1 MITIQEAHWKSK
13 GLFENDDL
21 HNIMTLVLE
30 QDGFYFDP
38 SDGDFL
44 GMLFKEYVQN
54 FLDKDSITLKVSKKE
69 LFYYNE
75 NANLYM
81 LNNIY
86 NSLFKDK
93 EPNPF
98 NAIIDDD
105 DEDGAINLGM
115 FNLPFANQLK
125 YLIEVLE
132 KMEINFEKLSEDYM
146 LLGFPNSME
155 CYKEKDVIDLGY
167 KLWEERG

>member
-13 GLFENDDL
+13 GLFEKDDL
-21 HNIMTLVLE
+21 HNIMTLVVE
-30 QDGFYFDP
+30 QNGFYFDP
-38 SDGDFL
+38 SNSDFL
-44 GMLFKEYVQN
+44 GTLFKEYVRN
-54 FLDKDSITLKVSKKE
+54 FLDEDFVTLKLSKKE

-75 NANLYM
+75 NASIYM

-86 NSLFKDK
+86 NNLFKDK

-98 NAIIDDD
+98 NAIIED

-115 FNLPFANQLK
+115 FNLPFASQLK
-125 YLIEVLE
+125 YLIEILE
-132 KMEINFEKLSEDYM
+132 KLEIDFKKLSEDYM

-155 CYKEKDVIDLGY
+155 CYKEKDVFDLDY

>member
-13 GLFENDDL
+13 GLFKDDDL
-21 HNIMTLVLE
+21 HNITTIVIE

-44 GMLFKEYVQN
+44 GVIFKEYVRN
-54 FLDKDSITLKVSKKE
+54 FLEEDFVTLKLSKKE

-81 LNNIY
+81 LNTIY
-86 NSLFKDK
+86 NNFFKDK
-93 EPNPF
+93 KLNPF
-98 NAIIDDD
+98 NAIIDD
-105 DEDGAINLGM
+105 DEDGAINLGI

-125 YLIEVLE
+125 NLIEILQI
-132 KMEINFEKLSEDYM
+132 MEINFKKLSEDYM
-146 LLGFPNSME
+146 LLEFPNSME
-155 CYKEKDVIDLGY
+155 CYKKRDVIDLSY

>member
-54 FLDKDSITLKVSKKE
+54 FLDKDSILRTPVD
-69 LFYYNE
+69 YYP
-75 NANLYM
+75 
-81 LNNIY
+81 
-86 NSLFKDK
+86 D
-93 EPNPF
+93 
-98 NAIIDDD
+98 
-105 DEDGAINLGM
+105 
-115 FNLPFANQLK
+115 
-125 YLIEVLE
+125 
-132 KMEINFEKLSEDYM
+132 NFE
-146 LLGFPNSME
+146 
-155 CYKEKDVIDLGY
+155 
-167 KLWEERG
+167 

>member
-13 GLFENDDL
+13 GLFSEDEF

-44 GMLFKEYVQN
+44 GAIFKEYVRN
-54 FLDKDSITLKVSKKE
+54 FLEEDSATLKLSKKE
-69 LFYYNE
+69 LFYYGD
-75 NANLYM
+75 NANLYL
-81 LNNIY
+81 LNSIY
-86 NSLFKDK
+86 NDFFQDK

-98 NAIIDDD
+98 KAIVED
-105 DEDGAINLGM
+105 DEDGLINLGM
-115 FNLPFANQLK
+115 FNLPFAPQLK
-125 YLIEVLE
+125 NLIEILE
-132 KMEINFEKLSEDYM
+132 KMNCDFKKLSKDYM

-155 CYKEKDVIDLGY
+155 CYEEKDMVDLSY
-167 KLWEERG
+167 KLWEERE